1 MTDIAPYLTRPT
13 AIVGTTGAGKTFAAK
28 GAVETL
34 LREKHR
40 VIIIDPTG
48 VWYGLRAGA
57 KGSVKGGYPVL
68 IFGGENADIEITP
81 DSGDHLA
88 STLAV
93 RDVQAIIDVSE
104 MTGNE
109 KTRFLTDFL
118 HRLYASNKAALHL
131 IVDEAD
137 EIAPQNPMPD
147 ERRLSGAFDKIVRRG
162 RVRGFRPL
170 MITQRPAVLHKNVL
184 SQIGTLIAL
193 KLTSPQDRKAIEDW
207 VRGNADLDQ
216 ARAVMQSL
224 PSLKQGEGWIWSPE
238 SNVLERVRF
247 PAIKTFDSS
256 RTPNSG
262 ESVVAPAL
270 TDVDVAELRAA
281 IATLSETPAPSKAK
295 RSSAADIEAAEKRGY
310 ERGHEAGYE
319 AGLAAGW
326 RQAMDRISAAIS
338 AIEAPKTTLSEA
350 PSPMILSEKAPPAGR
365 KKEKVV
371 RTDQGNGLKGP
382 QQIVLNALAWWSAAG
397 NDAPTRPMLAA
408 VCGWSIRSGHLKN
421 VLGECRSSGLL
432 DYPSKGTVALTKE
445 GRALATVPSGNLEDR
460 LLNLLNGPQRSVYSA
475 LRGNGALSRAD
486 LASALGWSA
495 ESGHLKN
502 VLGSLR
508 TLDVVR
514 YPKTGEVDLTEWV
527 RGDA

>member
-162 RVRGFRPL
+162 RVRGFR
-170 MITQRPAVLHKNVL
+170 
-184 SQIGTLIAL
+184 
-193 KLTSPQDRKAIEDW
+193 
-207 VRGNADLDQ
+207 
-216 ARAVMQSL
+216 
-224 PSLKQGEGWIWSPE
+224 
-238 SNVLERVRF
+238 
-247 PAIKTFDSS
+247 
-256 RTPNSG
+256 
-262 ESVVAPAL
+262 
-270 TDVDVAELRAA
+270 
-281 IATLSETPAPSKAK
+281 
-295 RSSAADIEAAEKRGY
+295 
-310 ERGHEAGYE
+310 
-319 AGLAAGW
+319 
-326 RQAMDRISAAIS
+326 
-338 AIEAPKTTLSEA
+338 
-350 PSPMILSEKAPPAGR
+350 
-365 KKEKVV
+365 
-371 RTDQGNGLKGP
+371 
-382 QQIVLNALAWWSAAG
+382 
-397 NDAPTRPMLAA
+397 
-408 VCGWSIRSGHLKN
+408 
-421 VLGECRSSGLL
+421 
-432 DYPSKGTVALTKE
+432 
-445 GRALATVPSGNLEDR
+445 
-460 LLNLLNGPQRSVYSA
+460 
-475 LRGNGALSRAD
+475 
-486 LASALGWSA
+486 
-495 ESGHLKN
+495 
-502 VLGSLR
+502 
-508 TLDVVR
+508 
-514 YPKTGEVDLTEWV
+514 
-527 RGDA
+527 